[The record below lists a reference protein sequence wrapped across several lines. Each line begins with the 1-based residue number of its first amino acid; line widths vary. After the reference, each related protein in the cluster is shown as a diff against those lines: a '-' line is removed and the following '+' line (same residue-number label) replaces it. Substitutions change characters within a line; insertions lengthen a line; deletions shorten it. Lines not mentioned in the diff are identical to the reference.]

1 VEEIYDRLMN
11 KHTHTHMPT
20 LILSSLCGKG
30 QRCDFIIF
38 HHLLP

>member
-1 VEEIYDRLMN
+1 MEEIYDRLMN
-11 KHTHTHMPT
+11 KHTHMPT

-38 HHLLP
+38 QHLLP